1 MVIFCCVFFLKAFVS
16 HPDLHTSKKNRD
28 FMLEQI
34 SKAVNTIAGVAQAVG
49 ESKPHPYQE
58 IGYLA
63 KAIHELEVN

>member
-1 MVIFCCVFFLKAFVS
+1 
-16 HPDLHTSKKNRD
+16 
-28 FMLEQI
+28 MLEQI